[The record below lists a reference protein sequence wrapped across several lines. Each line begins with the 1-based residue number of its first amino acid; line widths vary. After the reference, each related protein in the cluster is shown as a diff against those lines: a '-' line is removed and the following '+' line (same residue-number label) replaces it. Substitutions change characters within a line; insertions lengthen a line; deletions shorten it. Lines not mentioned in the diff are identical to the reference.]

1 MNMSVFKRNQTQL
14 KMSKIKV
21 PCQTRPPHISSMPR
35 RMMTE
40 NLLSMYYLVDT
51 KDSLSDLCITYIIV
65 FTPVNNLRV
74 MITLSLKMKILR
86 IRKTNLSKG
95 VQQPSVETRS

>member
-1 MNMSVFKRNQTQL
+1 
-14 KMSKIKV
+14 
-21 PCQTRPPHISSMPR
+21 
-35 RMMTE
+35 MTE